1 MSEWAE
7 REVTPPKVKEWRH
20 LPTGVVLFITEREDG
35 ASYGVHIQA
44 TPEGSLDRVS
54 IGDPET
60 GLFEE
65 FENSGRAVRWTDEWK
80 EQEAVLHALVVAEEA
95 ASDGGTEE

>member
-7 REVTPPKVKEWRH
+7 CEVTPPKVKEWRH
-20 LPTGVVLFITEREDG
+20 LPTGVILFVAEREDG
-35 ASYGVHIQA
+35 ESYGVHIQA

-65 FENSGRAVRWTDEWK
+65 FEEREVAIRWTSDWK
-80 EQEAVLHALVVAEEA
+80 EQEAVIRALVVADEA